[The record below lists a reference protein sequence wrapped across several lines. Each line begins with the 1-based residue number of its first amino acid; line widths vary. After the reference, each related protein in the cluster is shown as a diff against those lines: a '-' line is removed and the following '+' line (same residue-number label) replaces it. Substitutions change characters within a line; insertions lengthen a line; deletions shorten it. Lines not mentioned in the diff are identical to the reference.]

1 MLGLTD
7 VQVISWGS
15 VTTLDCFLEALSLAE
30 TVGSVITTIGNPV
43 DTLMLA
49 QLKSGTGLATPLLG
63 IDPAVPTQ
71 RTIFGVPL
79 ISSPAVTPGAFWAVP
94 KAKAFTVL
102 RDDAAV
108 VTDSRRSSPAIA
120 PR

>member
-1 MLGLTD
+1 
-7 VQVISWGS
+7 
-15 VTTLDCFLEALSLAE
+15 
-30 TVGSVITTIGNPV
+30 
-43 DTLMLA
+43 MLA

-108 VTDSRRSSPAIA
+108 VTDSSPFFASDRTAVRCTIRAGFAFPHQAAII
-120 PR
+120 RIDHGGS